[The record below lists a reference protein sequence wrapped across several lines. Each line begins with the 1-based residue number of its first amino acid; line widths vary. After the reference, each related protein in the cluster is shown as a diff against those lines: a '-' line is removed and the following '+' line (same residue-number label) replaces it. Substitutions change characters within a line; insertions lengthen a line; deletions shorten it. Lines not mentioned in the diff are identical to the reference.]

1 MKENARLIIPLWGWV
16 YADKL
21 TSITLPALLAP
32 GNLPALCAMFEVEVV
47 IVTETKLFDH
57 IRNSHAFQR
66 LATLC
71 STKLTPIDDLM
82 SNLSG
87 DYGVVLTK
95 ALYRGFLD
103 LGAKVTE
110 TFLLFLNAD
119 FIIAD
124 GSYRRLGELMLAGH
138 RVIHAPSFRVILEEV
153 WPKLEGGVD
162 RKNAVLAIPPR
173 EMVKLALNYKHLT
186 VKARTVNQSF
196 YHQWCMDQFY
206 WFVDEDTL
214 IGYQWPMALVSIKP
228 ERVVMEPT
236 SVWDFAYIPD
246 AAPTL
251 ERFFIEDS
259 DDFFMLEPQS
269 RVTGEE
275 LIRPGWITVDDVVK
289 YLNNWT
295 TKEQRQ
301 CGEQLL
307 VFHADDLPANLDD
320 VIDESRRYMREITKR
335 LSLQPQP
342 HANHRMLGPWFAA
355 AVKRISEGQAVS
367 RASADQLPPGSAPAP
382 AANQLPRRRGMI
394 DKLSARTRAI
404 HYRMF
409 GSLPL
414 LRPTHPL
421 WLDTADVAA
430 RLSAWR
436 QAGRDRVLWLS
447 SKDSFFHSLLT
458 EPSDATRLLL
468 KQPNHPSIEGTP
480 YDACLCELRP
490 TELSKLPEL
499 YVKIRP
505 LVSDGAEIL
514 FYVYKRGLMP
524 LLANPFEAY
533 DELFPAIDVSTI
545 RFHGNTLTCLIRNLF
560 IKCSRL
566 FAHIPAAR
574 AVVVGITL
582 IVLAPLAWLANRQ
595 ADRRDATI
603 FTPTWTSM
611 VMHFVV
617 RKKPEAARLTAHMGR
632 RPNAERAAA
641 TRLYAQR
648 L

>member
-1 MKENARLIIPLWGWV
+1 MKDNARLIIPLWGRV

-21 TSITLPALLAP
+21 TSMTLPALLAP
-32 GNLPALCAMFEVEVV
+32 GNLPSLCAMFEVEVV
-47 IVTETKLFDH
+47 IVTETKLFDL
-57 IRNSHAFQR
+57 IRSSRAFQR
-66 LATLC
+66 VATLC
-71 STKLTPIDDLM
+71 STKLMPIDDLM
-82 SNLSG
+82 SGLPG

-103 LGAKVTE
+103 LGAKVTD

-153 WPKLEGGVD
+153 WPKLETRAD

-186 VKARTVNQSF
+186 VKARTVNQRF

-214 IGYQWPMALVSIKP
+214 IGYQWPIALIAIKP
-228 ERVVMEPT
+228 ERVVSQPT
-236 SVWDFAYIPD
+236 LVWDFAYIPD

-251 ERFFIEDS
+251 EKFFIEDS

-275 LIRPGWITVDDVVK
+275 LIRPGWITFDDIVK

-295 TKEQRQ
+295 TKEQRH

-307 VFHADDLPANLDD
+307 VFHADDLPAGIDE
-320 VIDESRRYMREITKR
+320 VIDESRGYMSEIAKR
-335 LSLQPQP
+335 LSPQPQP
-342 HANHRMLGPWFAA
+342 HVNHRMLGPWFAA
-355 AVKRISEGQAVS
+355 AVKRIDEGQAVS
-367 RASADQLPPGSAPAP
+367 ASVDPSPQDIVPAP
-382 AANQLPRRRGMI
+382 KRLPVRHGMI
-394 DKLSARTRAI
+394 GKLSAWVRAI
-404 HYRMF
+404 HCRMF

-421 WLDTADVAA
+421 WLDTVDVAA
-430 RLSAWR
+430 RLSAWH
-436 QAGRDRVLWLS
+436 QAGRDRILWLS

-458 EPSDATRLLL
+458 ERSDATRLLL
-468 KQPNHPSIEGTP
+468 RQPDDSSIEDTP
-480 YDACLCELRP
+480 YDACLCELSP
-490 TELSKLPEL
+490 TEISNLPAL
-499 YVKIRP
+499 YAKIRP

-514 FYVYKRGLMP
+514 FYVYKRGPMP
-524 LLANPFEAY
+524 LRANPFQAY
-533 DELFPAIDVSTI
+533 EELFPATDVSTI
-545 RFHGNTLTCLIRNLF
+545 RFHGNTLTCLIRNLY
-560 IKCSRL
+560 IKCSR
-566 FAHIPAAR
+566 FFPHIPAAR
-574 AVVVGITL
+574 AAVGAITL
-582 IVLAPLAWLANRQ
+582 VLLTPFAWLANRQ

-603 FTPTWTSM
+603 FTPTWTST
-611 VMHFVV
+611 VVHFVV
-617 RKKPEAARLTAHMGR
+617 RKKPEVTAHMEHTGR
-632 RPNAERAAA
+632 RVNVERQGAA
-641 TRLYAQR
+641 RFYAQR